1 MANTRNK
8 KQDVIENDSE
18 FYKELY
24 ERRGLKRIAH
34 YETPIFRHPTISQR
48 ASITSVGY
56 IWAYGDRFYKL
67 ANQYYGDKD
76 LWWIIASAN
85 NQAESIYMIPG
96 KEYRIPQDTGLI
108 FQEFNELNS

>member
-1 MANTRNK
+1 MANRYNK
-8 KQDVIENDSE
+8 SRIFKDENGKRYLNRIE
-18 FYKELY
+18 Y
-24 ERRGLKRIAH
+24 
-34 YETPIFRHPTISQR
+34 PTIPIRDTDIFIRGIFGQ
-48 ASITSVGY
+48 T
-56 IWAYGDRFYKL
+56 FMNL

-76 LWWIIASAN
+76 LWWIIARAN

>member
-1 MANTRNK
+1 MRYDKSKLFKDENGTQYLNRIEYP
-8 KQDVIENDSE
+8 VIPIRDSDI
-18 FYKELY
+18 FI
-24 ERRGLKRIAH
+24 RGVFGQ
-34 YETPIFRHPTISQR
+34 TFMN
-48 ASITSVGY
+48 
-56 IWAYGDRFYKL
+56 L

-76 LWWIIASAN
+76 LWWIIARAN

>member
-1 MANTRNK
+1 MANRYNQSK
-8 KQDVIENDSE
+8 
-18 FYKELY
+18 
-24 ERRGLKRIAH
+24 
-34 YETPIFRHPTISQR
+34 IFRDENGTQYLNRIEYPVIPIRDSDIFIRGVFGQT
-48 ASITSVGY
+48 
-56 IWAYGDRFYKL
+56 FMKL

-76 LWWIIASAN
+76 LWWIIARAN

>member
-1 MANTRNK
+1 MRYDQSKIFKDENG
-8 KQDVIENDSE
+8 KQYLNRIEYPVIPIRDSDI
-18 FYKELY
+18 FI
-24 ERRGLKRIAH
+24 RGVFGQ
-34 YETPIFRHPTISQR
+34 TFMN
-48 ASITSVGY
+48 
-56 IWAYGDRFYKL
+56 L

-76 LWWIIASAN
+76 LWWIIARAN

>member
-1 MANTRNK
+1 MN
-8 KQDVIENDSE
+8 
-18 FYKELY
+18 
-24 ERRGLKRIAH
+24 
-34 YETPIFRHPTISQR
+34 
-48 ASITSVGY
+48 
-56 IWAYGDRFYKL
+56 L

-76 LWWIIASAN
+76 LWWIIARAN